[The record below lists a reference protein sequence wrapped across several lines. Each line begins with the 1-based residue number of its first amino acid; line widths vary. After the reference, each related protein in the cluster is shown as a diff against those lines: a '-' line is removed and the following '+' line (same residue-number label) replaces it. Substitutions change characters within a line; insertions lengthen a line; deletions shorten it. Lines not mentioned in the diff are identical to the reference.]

1 MTSSAPSIS
10 FATGGNSRELIDMLN
25 QQRILYEAIHRL
37 STQQAGLVA
46 SADAEALLNL
56 LSQRQHLVD
65 RLAQINQKLEP
76 YRQNWRSVYDAL
88 CPDDQLHV
96 TQLVDHA
103 QNALATIIAQ
113 DEADRKSLEDA
124 KNAMGKE
131 IKQVNKAGLAAAAYG
146 AKPNRPNPQY
156 TNHQG

>member
-1 MTSSAPSIS
+1 M
-10 FATGGNSRELIDMLN
+10 LIRVVFTFN
-25 QQRILYEAIHRL
+25 INIT
-37 STQQAGLVA
+37 STQTQ
-46 SADAEALLNL
+46 L
-56 LSQRQHLVD
+56 LSLLQLLPVQVLHRPLDGH
-65 RLAQINQKLEP
+65 
-76 YRQNWRSVYDAL
+76 
-88 CPDDQLHV
+88 DQLHV

-131 IKQVNKAGLAAAAYG
+131 IRQVNKAGLAAAAYG
-146 AKPNRPNPQY
+146 AKVSRPNPQY